1 MRIQRLRRHAEATI
15 AELSELTFKD
25 NAGEIR
31 SVHHRRRPA
40 DWPHSL
46 LDAGLENPL
55 MVRIRFQPLR
65 ASQIEARE
73 SRFPLFLVAT
83 LLPLLALPAADLH
96 GTPLQRYG
104 LPLAADLLILQSLRA
119 MPGWQARFGPLMLNQ
134 VYRWL
139 GLLGAINV
147 WIPFLLGHNVPW
159 GLRAL
164 FVGIRSA
171 FFLLTV
177 IRIMQVLATSTK
189 VTGRTLCLAAAGYIH
204 MGLTCGQLA
213 TLLQVIDSDS
223 FRLGTMASGE
233 ELVSR
238 LSYFA
243 FVTIGTQG
251 YGDVVPASPI
261 GECFVVLMSIAS
273 TLYVSLLIGLLLSR
287 YIDYRTKLVFKDV
300 DREVSR

>member
-1 MRIQRLRRHAEATI
+1 MLRI
-15 AELSELTFKD
+15 TF
-25 NAGEIR
+25 
-31 SVHHRRRPA
+31 P
-40 DWPHSL
+40 
-46 LDAGLENPL
+46 
-55 MVRIRFQPLR
+55 PLR

-73 SRFPLFLVAT
+73 SHFPLFLVTT

-119 MPGWQARFGPLMLNQ
+119 MPSFQIKFGPLQLNRL
-134 VYRWL
+134 YRWL
-139 GLLGAINV
+139 GILGAINV

-159 GLRAL
+159 ELRAL
-164 FVGIRSA
+164 FVGIRAA
-171 FFLLTV
+171 FFLLTA
-177 IRIMQVLATSTK
+177 IRIILVLANSAQ
-189 VTGRTLCLAAAGYIH
+189 VNGRTLCLAAAGYIH
-204 MGLTCGQLA
+204 LGLTCGQLA
-213 TLLQVIDSDS
+213 TVLQVVDSDS
-223 FRLGTMASGE
+223 FRLGAMASGE

-243 FVTIGTQG
+243 FVTIGTLG

-287 YIDYRTKLVFKDV
+287 YIDYRTNMVIKDV
-300 DREVSR
+300 DREASL

>member
-1 MRIQRLRRHAEATI
+1 
-15 AELSELTFKD
+15 
-25 NAGEIR
+25 
-31 SVHHRRRPA
+31 
-40 DWPHSL
+40 
-46 LDAGLENPL
+46 
-55 MVRIRFQPLR
+55 MVRIMFQLVR

-73 SRFPLFLVAT
+73 SQFPLFLVAT
-83 LLPLLALPAADLH
+83 LLPLLALPIADLH
-96 GTPLQRYG
+96 GSPLQRYG
-104 LPLAADLLILQSLRA
+104 LPLTTDLLILQSLRA
-119 MPGWQARFGPLMLNQ
+119 MPGWQSTIGLLSLNH

-147 WIPFLLGHNVPW
+147 WIPFLLGHHLPW

-164 FVGIRSA
+164 FVGIRA
-171 FFLLTV
+171 VFFLLTA
-177 IRIMQVLATSTK
+177 IRIMQVLATSNR

-204 MGLTCGQLA
+204 LGLTCGQLA
-213 TLLQVIDSDS
+213 TVLQVIDSDS
-223 FRLGTMASGE
+223 FRLGSMVNGE

-261 GECFVVLMSIAS
+261 GECFVVLMSITS

-287 YIDYRTKLVFKDV
+287 YIDFRTKLVFKDLS
-300 DREVSR
+300 DEVSR